1 MNLDNLGF
9 DPYTCSLDELRE
21 KINYYNNLSATE
33 NDFQMAVKLFIN
45 SVYGCLGSRYY
56 NLYNPNIAEAI
67 TLQGQDLIK
76 YSSQQIDDYV
86 SNYWHL
92 DFDAHQM
99 IAKYMMNIFSD
110 FDAEK
115 FINLAKNKCKVLI
128 TNQIGGDTDSS
139 YISFNCIIS
148 ECQIPDHMGSHFI
161 HALYIYSLQP
171 FIKKSLDKYAV
182 TFNCDKNVE
191 EFELEKVARTVIYL
205 AKKHYVMDIAWKDG
219 AGDGKFIDPNK
230 EIIYAGIEVV
240 QGSTPPWCRQ
250 KQKEFISWLIDFYNK
265 GTKPNYSDIVAKV
278 KEFRKLF
285 ELQDPDSIFKSLNI
299 NDYEKYI
306 FDDKNNIVIQENAR
320 VPQHV
325 LAAANYNNMLYTS
338 AKKYA
343 TKYKFAKKGDKIK
356 LYYINS
362 DECFGYLP
370 YAFPI
375 EFAPKIDY
383 DTNFEKTMLAP
394 LNRLIE
400 AAGYQPIPKN
410 LAYASPLW

>member
-1 MNLDNLGF
+1 MNIQELGF
-9 DPYTCSLDELRE
+9 DPYTCSLDELE
-21 KINYYNNLSATE
+21 QQIKHYNNLSASE

-45 SVYGCLGSRYY
+45 SVYGCLGCRYY
-56 NLYNPNIAEAI
+56 NLYNPDIAEAI

-76 YSSQQIDDYV
+76 YSTAEIDKYIVDV
-86 SNYWHL
+86 WHTDL
-92 DFDAHQM
+92 DAHIK
-99 IAKYMMNIFSD
+99 IAQYLKNRYSEFNED
-110 FDAEK
+110 L
-115 FINLAKNKCKVLI
+115 FIELAKK
-128 TNQIGGDTDSS
+128 QIKIDGTAQQGGDTDSS
-139 YISFNCIIS
+139 YISFECILKS
-148 ECQIPDHMGSHFI
+148 CQIPEYMGSYFI
-161 HALYIYSLQP
+161 IAVYKYSLKP
-171 FIKKSLDKYAV
+171 YIEHCLDKYA
-182 TFNCDKNVE
+182 TIFNCDKNVE
-191 EFELEKVARTVIYL
+191 EFELEKIARTVIYL
-205 AKKHYVMDIAWKDG
+205 AKKHYTMDIAWKDG
-219 AGDGKFIDPNK
+219 AGDGEFIDSLKN
-230 EIIYAGIEVV
+230 IIYAGIEVV
-240 QGSTPPWCRQ
+240 QGSTPPWCRE
-250 KQKEFISWLIDFYNK
+250 KQKEFIRWMFNYYNN